1 MNSLRIFLVILFL
14 CLTSCQTTLQKAG
27 QSHALTF
34 QKWQALAQYAGASQ
48 LTNHPSI
55 FIVGELK
62 IDSSGKE
69 NKFVLTNIKLSSKE
83 TQFQINLL
91 HPQFESK
98 YICAPQCLQLTEYLE
113 QAAEGNTMLT
123 RYFNEHEFEL
133 FKFYAE
139 VFSLDEIIK
148 EKFSSSGEHF
158 EHYMNWVINQQ
169 LNSED
174 ITTFIVHLKRIFSD
188 EEYVSYT
195 AKPEQVYSHLVQSAT
210 KRGLGIEPSET
221 VLWTD
226 TNTENQPEMILWN
239 LTEEHNDGINLAE
252 INIEP
257 NARIKLADTDV
268 EPGDLVCSS
277 VNNEFGSVVEIRGSN
292 ILLDLIGERL
302 NYLDGVSIAIRPSE
316 IFNSNIITSYK
327 LVENGIKTFD
337 NSQVVKCDIALP
349 TI

>member
-1 MNSLRIFLVILFL
+1 MNSPKIFLVLFFL
-14 CLTSCQTTLQKAG
+14 CLTSCQSTLQKAG

-34 QKWQALAQYAGASQ
+34 QKWQALAQYAGDSQ

-69 NKFVLTNIKLSSKE
+69 NKFILTNIKLSSKE
-83 TQFQINLL
+83 THFQINLL

-98 YICAPQCLQLTEYLE
+98 YICAPQCLQLTEYLA

-123 RYFNEHEFEL
+123 RYFDEQEFEL

-148 EKFSSSGEHF
+148 EKITSSGEYF
-158 EHYMNWVINQQ
+158 EHYVNWVINQQ
-169 LNSED
+169 LNTDD

-188 EEYVSYT
+188 EEYASFLE
-195 AKPEQVYSHLVQSAT
+195 KPEQVYSHLVQSAT
-210 KRGLGIEPSET
+210 KLGLGIEPSET
-221 VLWTD
+221 ALWSDTNAESAPEIMLWT
-226 TNTENQPEMILWN
+226 
-239 LTEEHNDGINLAE
+239 LTKEHNDGIELAE

-257 NARIKLADTDV
+257 NARIKPADTDI

-327 LVENGIKTFD
+327 LVENGIKTYS